1 MRAIKTILNGK
12 EFILPEENDG
22 MLEVR
27 GLTYERIEVEY
38 IQHMMEDI
46 VDELNNQ

>member
-1 MRAIKTILNGK
+1 MKAIKTILNGK

-22 MLEVR
+22 MLTVR
-27 GLTYERIEVEY
+27 GLTYERLEVEVIPNTMY
-38 IQHMMEDI
+38 DI

>member
-1 MRAIKTILNGK
+1 MNAIKTILNGK

-27 GLTYERIEVEY
+27 GITYERVE
-38 IQHMMEDI
+38 
-46 VDELNNQ
+46 VDEIPNRMLDIINELNK